1 MITTSPAPAH
11 HRFPTSTTT
20 TNTTITTTPTPVPS
34 RLSPLPLVTR
44 SVDSSVFHE
53 INNEVV
59 EEEGEREPGQGEI
72 NEAIGILQN
81 RVGHLQNEV
90 GQEMTRIHRYQE
102 QQHYR
107 HQQREHMDD
116 DEDADADNDDND
128 EDDDGSAEAGS
139 AILAVHQGR
148 LSDLLSESVGVRR
161 EIRRLRG
168 VSMHREM
175 GRLMHVFTSVST
187 YQNQMISHLR
197 EVPFHTCHHA
207 CQYNYCHLSI
217 HFQLNISI

>member
-1 MITTSPAPAH
+1 
-11 HRFPTSTTT
+11 
-20 TNTTITTTPTPVPS
+20 
-34 RLSPLPLVTR
+34 
-44 SVDSSVFHE
+44 
-53 INNEVV
+53 VV
-59 EEEGEREPGQGEI
+59 EEEGEGEPGQGEI

-81 RVGHLQNEV
+81 RVGHLQDEV

-107 HQQREHMDD
+107 HQQREHLDD
-116 DEDADADNDDND
+116 DEDADDDND
-128 EDDDGSAEAGS
+128 EGDDGSAEASS
-139 AILAVHQGR
+139 AILALHQGR

-168 VSMHREM
+168 VSMQREM

-197 EVPFHTCHHA
+197 EVLTFPKRVTT
-207 CQYNYCHLSI
+207 LSPVNVI
-217 HFQLNISI
+217 TVIILSTVK